1 MGDTR
6 CQFITS
12 ITLLFMFS
20 MWLFVVLS
28 FVLVWISRYTFLS
41 GWLMLEQTIR
51 STFQS
56 KHALLRSI
64 GRLLPDPKGL
74 MLWVLCKFVWIWSS
88 WLAFCSSGIF
98 SLVTIIFCINFF
110 SIQLA
115 PSNSLGILQRFLYAS
130 SLIAGD
136 LASWTKL
143 FISMLVSNYRLDF
156 YVINLSYGLLHGRLI

>member
-1 MGDTR
+1 MKFVSMQLKSRADEIPFYFSDKNALFFSTFFFLSLSVSSSEKRAHFASHKWPKGFSVGDTR

-74 MLWVLCKFVWIWSS
+74 KDVK
-88 WLAFCSSGIF
+88 
-98 SLVTIIFCINFF
+98 
-110 SIQLA
+110 
-115 PSNSLGILQRFLYAS
+115 
-130 SLIAGD
+130 
-136 LASWTKL
+136 
-143 FISMLVSNYRLDF
+143 FISLF
-156 YVINLSYGLLHGRLI
+156 YNCYYCYHCHH